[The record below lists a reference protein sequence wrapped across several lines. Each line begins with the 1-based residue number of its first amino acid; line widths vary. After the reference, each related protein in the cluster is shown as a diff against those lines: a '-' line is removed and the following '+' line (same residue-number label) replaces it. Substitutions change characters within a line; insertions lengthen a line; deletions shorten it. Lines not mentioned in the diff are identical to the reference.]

1 MRLSAVRSAC
11 SRTTLLTL
19 AVATVL
25 VLAHAQPSAAAVGD
39 IGFAGFTYS
48 PLGGSPTGS
57 KPESKL
63 WFNNGWWGLLWNP
76 AAAQYRIAKL
86 NRSTGAWAFTAA
98 GADTR
103 TASRSD
109 VLWVPQTKKLYVA
122 SHYFD
127 NQVSTSTTPAAGN
140 GARLYRYSYNAT
152 TDSYTLDAGYP
163 AAINNVKSETLV

>member
-25 VLAHAQPSAAAVGD
+25 VLAHAQPSAAALGD
-39 IGFAGFTYS
+39 IGFEDFTYS

-86 NRSTGAWAFTAA
+86 ERSTGAWGLTAG
-98 GADTR
+98 GADT
-103 TASRSD
+103 SD
-109 VLWVPQTKKLYVA
+109 
-122 SHYFD
+122 
-127 NQVSTSTTPAAGN
+127 
-140 GARLYRYSYNAT
+140 AT
-152 TDSYTLDAGYP
+152 RA
-163 AAINNVKSETLV
+163 E